1 MEYTN
6 TFQIRKVCFLADT
19 PLTLAETAS
28 VFGEMLTFKSLLK
41 NSKSKSEKIY
51 LLRSKIEDML
61 NTVFR
66 QVSFFLF
73 ERKLHDMRA
82 KGELSD
88 EDISELWMNSQKE
101 SLGESITFQKT
112 TVIFGLTSLTL
123 FIHLF
128 MFMHTHLVIV

>member
-1 MEYTN
+1 
-6 TFQIRKVCFLADT
+6 
-19 PLTLAETAS
+19 
-28 VFGEMLTFKSLLK
+28 
-41 NSKSKSEKIY
+41 
-51 LLRSKIEDML
+51 ML

-101 SLGESITFQKT
+101 SLGESMRTLSKEKRLQLFLGLHPSLYSFTFLCLC
-112 TVIFGLTSLTL
+112 IR
-123 FIHLF
+123 IW
-128 MFMHTHLVIV
+128 

>member
-1 MEYTN
+1 
-6 TFQIRKVCFLADT
+6 
-19 PLTLAETAS
+19 
-28 VFGEMLTFKSLLK
+28 
-41 NSKSKSEKIY
+41 
-51 LLRSKIEDML
+51 ML

-101 SLGESITFQKT
+101 SLGESIIFQKT

-123 FIHLF
+123 FTHLF